1 MKVPGKKAARV
12 KASKRVS
19 QEEKRTGFQTEKRKK
34 CKKQKKNSSSDF
46 AGESERKLF
55 QRRASL
61 HKILFTVYEKNGRVC
76 VFSWKRSITFVLRFL
91 I

>member
-1 MKVPGKKAARV
+1 MKVPGKKAAGV

-19 QEEKRTGFQTEKRKK
+19 QEEKGRVFRQKKRKNA
-34 CKKQKKNSSSDF
+34 KKQKKNSSSDF

-76 VFSWKRSITFVLRFL
+76 VFFMEKAIPLC
-91 I
+91 

>member
-1 MKVPGKKAARV
+1 MDESSWQKSCRV
-12 KASKRVS
+12 KASGG
-19 QEEKRTGFQTEKRKK
+19 KRTGFQTEKRKNA
-34 CKKQKKNSSSDF
+34 KKQKKNSSSDF

-76 VFSWKRSITFVLRFL
+76 VFFMEKAIPLC
-91 I
+91 